1 PALPDKLDSLDLEL
15 STELSSSH
23 HYLRLHETPKLG
35 VHQTGSSSMQPMLR
49 FEATAQLHV
58 LISDLRRRVQL
69 LDADI
74 EEEERK
80 SRVFNPANH
89 SYPMLALSLRERRD
103 NLQTTV
109 ATLQKQLTILPPA
122 SERAA

>member
-1 PALPDKLDSLDLEL
+1 
-15 STELSSSH
+15 
-23 HYLRLHETPKLG
+23 
-35 VHQTGSSSMQPMLR
+35 MQPMPR
-49 FEATAQLHV
+49 FEATAPTKLHA
-58 LISDLRRRVQL
+58 LISDLRRRVQF

-80 SRVFNPANH
+80 SRVFDPANH
-89 SYPMLALSLRERRD
+89 SYSMLALTLRERRG

-109 ATLQKQLTILPPA
+109 ATLQKQLETVLHPA

>member
-1 PALPDKLDSLDLEL
+1 MP
-15 STELSSSH
+15 
-23 HYLRLHETPKLG
+23 
-35 VHQTGSSSMQPMLR
+35 R
-49 FEATAQLHV
+49 FEATAPAQLHT
-58 LISDLRRRVQL
+58 LISDLRWCVKL

-74 EEEERK
+74 EAEERK
-80 SRVFNPANH
+80 SRVFDHANH

-109 ATLQKQLTILPPA
+109 ATLQKQLETILPPT